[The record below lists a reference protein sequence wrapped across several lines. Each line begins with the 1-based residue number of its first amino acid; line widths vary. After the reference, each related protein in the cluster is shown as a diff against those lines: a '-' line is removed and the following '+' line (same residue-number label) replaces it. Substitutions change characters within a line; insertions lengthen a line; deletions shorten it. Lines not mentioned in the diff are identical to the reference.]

1 MAFKDLFVKARKIRN
16 AIEDKIADLL
26 KLFQNEKVDK
36 AEIRLIQ
43 IAIDKGL
50 QIATSNTIVL
60 TNEQTE
66 AIASEIVRGLNKLND
81 LTQKQLRKKSK
92 RG

>member
-1 MAFKDLFVKARKIRN
+1 MAFKDLFVKVRKIRN

-43 IAIDKGL
+43 VAIDKGL
-50 QIATSNTIVL
+50 QVATSNTIVL

-66 AIASEIVRGLNKLND
+66 AIASEIVKGLNKLND
-81 LTQKQLRKKSK
+81 LTQKQLRKK
-92 RG
+92 

>member
-1 MAFKDLFVKARKIRN
+1 MAFKDLFIKARKIRN

-43 IAIDKGL
+43 VAIDKGL

-66 AIASEIVRGLNKLND
+66 AIASEIVKGLNKLND
-81 LTQKQLRKKSK
+81 STQKQLRKK
-92 RG
+92 

>member
-1 MAFKDLFVKARKIRN
+1 MAFKDLFIKARKIRN

-66 AIASEIVRGLNKLND
+66 AIASEIVKGLNKLND
-81 LTQKQLRKKSK
+81 LTQKQLRKK
-92 RG
+92 

>member
-43 IAIDKGL
+43 VAIDKGL

-81 LTQKQLRKKSK
+81 LTQKQLRKK
-92 RG
+92 

>member
-1 MAFKDLFVKARKIRN
+1 MALKDLFIKARKIRN

-50 QIATSNTIVL
+50 QVATSNTIVL

-66 AIASEIVRGLNKLND
+66 AIASEIVKGLNKLND
-81 LTQKQLRKKSK
+81 LTQKQLRKK
-92 RG
+92 

>member
-1 MAFKDLFVKARKIRN
+1 MAIKDLFIKARKIRN

-43 IAIDKGL
+43 VAIDKGL

-66 AIASEIVRGLNKLND
+66 AIASEIIKGLNKLND
-81 LTQKQLRKKSK
+81 ITQKQLRKK
-92 RG
+92 

>member
-1 MAFKDLFVKARKIRN
+1 MAIKDLFIKARKIRN
-16 AIEDKIADLL
+16 AIEDKLADLL

-43 IAIDKGL
+43 VAIDKGL

-81 LTQKQLRKKSK
+81 ITQKQLRKK
-92 RG
+92 

>member
-1 MAFKDLFVKARKIRN
+1 MAFKDLFIKARKIRN

-50 QIATSNTIVL
+50 QVATSNTIVL

-81 LTQKQLRKKSK
+81 ITQKQLRKK
-92 RG
+92 

>member
-1 MAFKDLFVKARKIRN
+1 MAFKDLFIKARKIRN

-43 IAIDKGL
+43 VAIDKVL

-81 LTQKQLRKKSK
+81 LTQKQLRKK
-92 RG
+92 

>member
-1 MAFKDLFVKARKIRN
+1 MAFKDLFIKARKIRN

-26 KLFQNEKVDK
+26 KLFQNQKVDK

-50 QIATSNTIVL
+50 QVATSNTIVL

-81 LTQKQLRKKSK
+81 LTQKQLRKK
-92 RG
+92 

>member
-1 MAFKDLFVKARKIRN
+1 MAFKDLFIKARKIRN

-43 IAIDKGL
+43 IAIDNGL

-66 AIASEIVRGLNKLND
+66 AIASEIVSGLNKLND
-81 LTQKQLRKKSK
+81 LTQKQLRKK
-92 RG
+92 

>member
-50 QIATSNTIVL
+50 QVATSNTIVL

-81 LTQKQLRKKSK
+81 LTQKQLRKK
-92 RG
+92 

>member
-1 MAFKDLFVKARKIRN
+1 MALKDLFIKARKIRN

-50 QIATSNTIVL
+50 QVATSNTIVL

-66 AIASEIVRGLNKLND
+66 AIASEIVNGLNKLND
-81 LTQKQLRKKSK
+81 LTQKLLRKKSK

>member
-26 KLFQNEKVDK
+26 KLFQNEKIDK

-81 LTQKQLRKKSK
+81 LTQKQLRKK
-92 RG
+92 

>member
-1 MAFKDLFVKARKIRN
+1 MAFKDLFIKARKIRN

-43 IAIDKGL
+43 VAIDKGL

-66 AIASEIVRGLNKLND
+66 AIASEIVKGLNKLND
-81 LTQKQLRKKSK
+81 LTQKQLRKK
-92 RG
+92 

>member
-50 QIATSNTIVL
+50 QVATSNTIGYVL
-60 TNEQTE
+60 H
-66 AIASEIVRGLNKLND
+66 K
-81 LTQKQLRKKSK
+81 
-92 RG
+92 

>member
-1 MAFKDLFVKARKIRN
+1 MAIKDLFIKARKIRN

-81 LTQKQLRKKSK
+81 ITQKQLRKK
-92 RG
+92 

>member
-1 MAFKDLFVKARKIRN
+1 MAFKDLFIKARKIRN

-43 IAIDKGL
+43 VAIDKGL

-66 AIASEIVRGLNKLND
+66 AIASEIVSGLNKLND
-81 LTQKQLRKKSK
+81 LTQKQLRKK
-92 RG
+92 

>member
-1 MAFKDLFVKARKIRN
+1 MAFKDLFIKARKIRN

-50 QIATSNTIVL
+50 QVATSNTIVL

-81 LTQKQLRKKSK
+81 LTQNQLRKK
-92 RG
+92 

>member
-43 IAIDKGL
+43 VAIDKGL
-50 QIATSNTIVL
+50 QVATSNTIVL

-81 LTQKQLRKKSK
+81 LTQKQLRKK
-92 RG
+92 

>member
-1 MAFKDLFVKARKIRN
+1 MAFKDLFIKARKIRN

-66 AIASEIVRGLNKLND
+66 AIASEIVKGLNKMND
-81 LTQKQLRKKSK
+81 ITQKQLRKK
-92 RG
+92 

>member
-1 MAFKDLFVKARKIRN
+1 MAIKDLFIKARKIRN

-26 KLFQNEKVDK
+26 NLFKNEKVDK

-50 QIATSNTIVL
+50 QVATSNTIVL

-81 LTQKQLRKKSK
+81 LTQKQLRKK
-92 RG
+92 

>member
-1 MAFKDLFVKARKIRN
+1 MAFKDLFIKAKKIRN

-66 AIASEIVRGLNKLND
+66 AIASEIVKGLNKLND
-81 LTQKQLRKKSK
+81 LTQKQLRKK
-92 RG
+92 

>member
-1 MAFKDLFVKARKIRN
+1 MAFKDLFIKARKIRN

-43 IAIDKGL
+43 VAIDKGL

-81 LTQKQLRKKSK
+81 LTQKQLRKK
-92 RG
+92 

>member
-1 MAFKDLFVKARKIRN
+1 MAFKDLFIKARKIRN

-50 QIATSNTIVL
+50 QVATSNTIVL

-81 LTQKQLRKKSK
+81 LTQKQLRKK
-92 RG
+92 

>member
-66 AIASEIVRGLNKLND
+66 AIASEIVKGLNKLND
-81 LTQKQLRKKSK
+81 LTQKQLRKK
-92 RG
+92 

>member
-43 IAIDKGL
+43 VAIDKGL

-81 LTQKQLRKKSK
+81 ITQKQLRKK
-92 RG
+92 

>member
-1 MAFKDLFVKARKIRN
+1 MAFKDLFIKARKIRN

-81 LTQKQLRKKSK
+81 ITQKQLRKK
-92 RG
+92 

>member
-1 MAFKDLFVKARKIRN
+1 MALKDLFIKARKIRN

-50 QIATSNTIVL
+50 QVATSNTIVL

-81 LTQKQLRKKSK
+81 LTQKQLRKK
-92 RG
+92 

>member
-1 MAFKDLFVKARKIRN
+1 MAIKDLFIKARKIRN

-43 IAIDKGL
+43 VAIDKGL

-81 LTQKQLRKKSK
+81 ITQKQLRKK
-92 RG
+92 

>member
-26 KLFQNEKVDK
+26 NLFQNEKVDK

-43 IAIDKGL
+43 VAIDKGL

-66 AIASEIVRGLNKLND
+66 VIASEIVKGLNKLND
-81 LTQKQLRKKSK
+81 ITQKQLRKK
-92 RG
+92 

>member
-1 MAFKDLFVKARKIRN
+1 MAFKDLFIKARKIRN

-66 AIASEIVRGLNKLND
+66 AIASEIVKGLNKLND
-81 LTQKQLRKKSK
+81 ITQKQLRKK
-92 RG
+92 

>member
-1 MAFKDLFVKARKIRN
+1 MAIKDLFIKARKIRN

-50 QIATSNTIVL
+50 QIATY
-60 TNEQTE
+60 
-66 AIASEIVRGLNKLND
+66 KY
-81 LTQKQLRKKSK
+81 
-92 RG
+92 

>member
-1 MAFKDLFVKARKIRN
+1 MAIKDLFIKARKIRN
-16 AIEDKIADLL
+16 AIEDKIDDLL

-50 QIATSNTIVL
+50 QIATSNTILL

-81 LTQKQLRKKSK
+81 LTQKQLRKK
-92 RG
+92 

>member
-1 MAFKDLFVKARKIRN
+1 MAIKDLFVKARKIRN

-50 QIATSNTIVL
+50 QVATSNTIVL

-66 AIASEIVRGLNKLND
+66 AIASEIVKGLNKLND
-81 LTQKQLRKKSK
+81 LTQKQLRKK
-92 RG
+92 

>member
-1 MAFKDLFVKARKIRN
+1 MAIKDLFIKARKIRN

-43 IAIDKGL
+43 VAIDKGL
-50 QIATSNTIVL
+50 QVATSNTIVL

-81 LTQKQLRKKSK
+81 LTQKQLRNK
-92 RG
+92 

>member
-1 MAFKDLFVKARKIRN
+1 MAFKDLFIKARKIKN

-50 QIATSNTIVL
+50 QIATY
-60 TNEQTE
+60 
-66 AIASEIVRGLNKLND
+66 KY
-81 LTQKQLRKKSK
+81 
-92 RG
+92 